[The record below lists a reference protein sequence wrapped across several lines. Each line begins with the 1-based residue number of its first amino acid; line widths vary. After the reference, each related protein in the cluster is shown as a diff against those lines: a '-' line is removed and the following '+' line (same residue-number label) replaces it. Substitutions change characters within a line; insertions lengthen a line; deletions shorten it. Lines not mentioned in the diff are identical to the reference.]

1 MDESLP
7 ENNRTRN
14 FSLKQLNPFTQL
26 FQLLRMK
33 NLNRLLFAGILLW
46 LPNGALQAI
55 ISQFS
60 LDSFA

>member
-1 MDESLP
+1 MNESLP
-7 ENNRTRN
+7 ETHRTRN

-46 LPNGALQAI
+46 LPNGALKQLLVN
-55 ISQFS
+55 FH
-60 LDSFA
+60 